1 MTPLIII
8 ITQFGVIQIKISP
21 EQKIYLKKIK
31 RKKYFILFS
40 QISITLLFIII
51 WELLSKF
58 NIINSFIF
66 SSPSKIIKTIYNL
79 FINDN
84 LTYHIWIT
92 LKEIILSFIIG
103 SVIGFTFAIIFYMVP
118 TLKKIFD
125 PFLTLINSLPKVSL
139 GPLLIIWLGANTMS
153 IIVMS
158 LLINTIVSLISI
170 YNGLINTDPYKI
182 KMFQTFKATKYQILF
197 YLVIPHNKENIIS
210 SLKLNISM
218 SLIGVIMGEF
228 LVSKAG
234 IGYLI
239 LYGTQVFNLN
249 LVMSGIILIMIISFI
264 IYEIINIIEKR
275 I

>member
-1 MTPLIII
+1 M
-8 ITQFGVIQIKISP
+8 FS
-21 EQKIYLKKIK
+21 
-31 RKKYFILFS
+31 KY
-40 QISITLLFIII
+40 
-51 WELLSKF
+51 

-66 SSPSKIIKTIYNL
+66 SSPSKVLKCLYDLAINNNL
-79 FINDN
+79 F
-84 LTYHIWIT
+84 YHIWVT
-92 LKEIILSFIIG
+92 LKEILISFCIG
-103 SVIGFTFAIIFYMVP
+103 SLIGFVLAIIFYLVP
-118 TLKKIFD
+118 TLKKVFD

-139 GPLLIIWLGANTMS
+139 GPLLIIWLGANTSS

-158 LLINTIVSLISI
+158 LLINTIVTLISI

-182 KMFQTFKATKYQILF
+182 KMFKSFKANNYQILTK
-197 YLVIPHNKENIIS
+197 LVIPHNKETIIS

-264 IYEIINIIEKR
+264 IYEFISIIERALMK
-275 I
+275 